1 MHLDPKP
8 LSRRSFLH
16 ITALTGGGLALG
28 LFDSPLALAQQGP
41 PRADLSPRAFIHIAP
56 DGTITLMARAPEIG
70 QGVKTMLPMMIAEEL
85 DADWSTVR
93 VQQADLDESLY
104 GNQSSGGS
112 TGTQS
117 NYLPL
122 RRVGAACRQML
133 VYAAATRWA
142 VPPSE
147 CTTAPGRVLHAASNR
162 SLGYGELASDAAL
175 LTPPALASVKLKDP
189 RDFRI
194 LGKPQPNVDNHAIVT
209 GKPLFGIDV
218 TVPGMLHAVIEK
230 SPVYGGKVKSANLDS
245 IKKLPGVRHALILA
259 PAPSRAQSTPPPSPG

>member
-175 LTPPALASVKLKDP
+175 LTPPSNLKTPRTSASSASL
-189 RDFRI
+189 
-194 LGKPQPNVDNHAIVT
+194 
-209 GKPLFGIDV
+209 
-218 TVPGMLHAVIEK
+218 
-230 SPVYGGKVKSANLDS
+230 SPTSITTPSSPASRSSAS
-245 IKKLPGVRHALILA
+245 M
-259 PAPSRAQSTPPPSPG
+259 SPSPECFTPSSRSLPSTAAR

>member
-133 VYAAATRWA
+133 VYR
-142 VPPSE
+142 
-147 CTTAPGRVLHAASNR
+147 R
-162 SLGYGELASDAAL
+162 
-175 LTPPALASVKLKDP
+175 
-189 RDFRI
+189 
-194 LGKPQPNVDNHAIVT
+194 
-209 GKPLFGIDV
+209 
-218 TVPGMLHAVIEK
+218 
-230 SPVYGGKVKSANLDS
+230 
-245 IKKLPGVRHALILA
+245 RHALGRPRIRVHHRA
-259 PAPSRAQSTPPPSPG
+259 RSRPPRRFQPLPRLRRAGLRRRPPHSARPRLRQTERPQGLPHPRQASAQRR